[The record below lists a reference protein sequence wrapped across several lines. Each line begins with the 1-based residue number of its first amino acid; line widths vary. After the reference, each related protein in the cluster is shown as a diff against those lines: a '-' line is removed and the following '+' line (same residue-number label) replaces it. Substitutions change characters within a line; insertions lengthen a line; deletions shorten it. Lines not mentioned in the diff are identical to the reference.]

1 MKSLFRSLAVSAL
14 MIAAVLVI
22 PARSAQQPTAKPL
35 TVNELAAKPDTH
47 IGKVSVVGRVAAVS
61 PGKGFTL
68 IDSVN
73 CATCTTECLTDK
85 TTKKLP
91 FVWGGAAPVLKE
103 VVVVQ
108 GTLAKTAKGFT
119 FTADNVKK
127 Q

>member
-1 MKSLFRSLAVSAL
+1 MKFTHYSLAFLALLGASLVTPAWSA
-14 MIAAVLVI
+14 
-22 PARSAQQPTAKPL
+22 TAKPL

-47 IGKVSVVGRVAAVS
+47 IGKVSVVGRVAAVT

-68 IDSVN
+68 IDSVI

-91 FVWGGAAPVLKE
+91 FVWGGAAPVLKD